1 MLLNESHKKKKEER
15 KMPPQVSTDGA
26 MSMVSFE
33 LSGAEPRICG
43 SAVCLRSAFDDRL
56 LLFQKV
62 KIFKALLLFSAGRP
76 GSSCQSAL
84 GFVFFFFFFIREERQ
99 VGPTPAGMVL
109 LGPGARRTP

>member
-1 MLLNESHKKKKEER
+1 
-15 KMPPQVSTDGA
+15 MPPQVSTDGA
-26 MSMVSFE
+26 MSTVSFE

-62 KIFKALLLFSAGRP
+62 KIFKALLLFSVGRP

-84 GFVFFFFFFIREERQ
+84 GFVFFFFFFYTRGE
-99 VGPTPAGMVL
+99 AGRAHSRWNGFTGARRSADTLVLL
-109 LGPGARRTP
+109 LGPIVLPSV